1 MSAHH
6 LILHRLSSL
15 QPRLEYKMHVDLENL
30 KRRVR
35 INEARIELLTQLG
48 LLPDPMRQISEIT
61 DNIISEAMRDGATYE
76 TALS

>member
-1 MSAHH
+1 
-6 LILHRLSSL
+6 
-15 QPRLEYKMHVDLENL
+15 MHVDLENL

-61 DNIISEAMRDGATYE
+61 DSIVGKAIRDGVTYE
-76 TALS
+76 TTLS